1 MLNNFNQIN
10 VRERTIQRVF
20 TCQFTI
26 ISLIVFDL
34 KTSFLTFSMRWVS
47 SGSPLYTVP
56 DMVPSLQFTLAG
68 KKNQKPNIGT
78 MLHAFCYA
86 TMKYMYPEIKY
97 NYVIHII
104 SLSINYSL

>member
-1 MLNNFNQIN
+1 
-10 VRERTIQRVF
+10 
-20 TCQFTI
+20 
-26 ISLIVFDL
+26 
-34 KTSFLTFSMRWVS
+34 MRWVS

-56 DMVPSLQFTLAG
+56 DMVPSLQFTLAE

-86 TMKYMYPEIKY
+86 TIKYIVYMYPEIKY